1 MSSVAPVRPLVA
13 PVAMV
18 PTGSDRS
25 VCAGTSIP
33 PPIVIQVPPFINI
46 FAN

>member
-1 MSSVAPVRPLVA
+1 MSSVAPVRPPVA
-13 PVAMV
+13 PVGSV
-18 PTGSDRS
+18 PMGLDSS

-33 PPIVIQVPPFINI
+33 PPIVIQVPSFINI